1 MSLIENEND
10 RLSIREQCALLGV
23 NRSNYYY
30 NHKPSI
36 SQEDKE
42 MMDAIDMIYT
52 KRPFYGVRKIT
63 EQLRR
68 DGAIVNHKRVHRLM
82 QILGIEAIYPKPN
95 LSKNNLPH
103 LVYPYLLK
111 NKVITLP
118 NQVWGIDITYIRLK
132 KDWLYLVA
140 IIDWHSRYIVSWELS
155 DTMSV
160 GFCCEALQ
168 KALTIGLPEIHNSD
182 QGVQFTAEEYLAILK
197 AYPTIQISMDHKGR
211 CFDNIFT
218 ERLWRT
224 IKYEEVYLKSYESPR
239 EARQSIRDYITFY
252 NNERLHQSLQYM
264 TPADIYFGKSVNS
277 HLALKIAD
285 YWS

>member
-1 MSLIENEND
+1 MIERDND
-10 RLSIREQCALLGV
+10 RLSIREQCELLGV

-30 NHKPSI
+30 KHKPI
-36 SQEDKE
+36 VSQEDKK

-52 KRPFYGVRKIT
+52 KRPFYGVRKI
-63 EQLRR
+63 EKQLRR
-68 DGAIVNHKRVHRLM
+68 DGEIVNHKRVHRLM

-95 LSKNNLPH
+95 LSKNNMPH
-103 LVYPYLLK
+103 PTYPYLLK
-111 NKVITLP
+111 NKIITLP

-140 IIDWHSRYIVSWELS
+140 IIDWHSRFVVSWELS

-168 KALTIGLPEIHNSD
+168 NALRIGIPEIHNSD

-197 AYPTIQISMDHKGR
+197 AKPTIQISMDHKGR

-224 IKYEEVYLKSYESPR
+224 IKYEEVYVKSYESPR
-239 EARQSIRDYITFY
+239 EARQSLRDYISFY
-252 NNERLHQSLQYM
+252 NNERLHQSLNYM
-264 TPADIYFGKSVNS
+264 TPAEIYFGEFVN
-277 HLALKIAD
+277 
-285 YWS
+285 

>member
-1 MSLIENEND
+1 
-10 RLSIREQCALLGV
+10 
-23 NRSNYYY
+23 
-30 NHKPSI
+30 
-36 SQEDKE
+36 
-42 MMDAIDMIYT
+42 MDAIDMIYT
-52 KRPFYGVRKIT
+52 KRPFYGVRKI
-63 EQLRR
+63 EKQLRR
-68 DGAIVNHKRVHRLM
+68 DGKIVNHKRVHRLM

-95 LSKNNLPH
+95 LSKNNMPH
-103 LVYPYLLK
+103 PVYPYLLK

-140 IIDWHSRYIVSWELS
+140 IIDWHSRFIVSWELS

-168 KALTIGLPEIHNSD
+168 KALTVGMPEIHNSD
-182 QGVQFTAEEYLAILK
+182 QGVQFTAEEYLGILK
-197 AYPTIQISMDHKGR
+197 ANPTIQISMDHKGR

-239 EARQSIRDYITFY
+239 EARQSLREYIAFY
-252 NNERLHQSLQYM
+252 NNERMHQSLNYL
-264 TPADIYFGKSVNS
+264 TPAEIYFGKFVN
-277 HLALKIAD
+277 
-285 YWS
+285 